1 MKLKSTK
8 TDTPTQQK
16 INPKQMLEQKR
27 SLMDTL
33 QDDLELKGVDFF
45 QPNNIGTGSDSLHID
60 KDYLKLPLHITEV
73 SARDLGEH
81 LNAYTQQKMY
91 MRTLIGWTEC
101 MLEEARRE
109 YMAMSESKYREL
121 SKTKLSETAK
131 EREVNSDEEI
141 LPYFEEYMD
150 CKKKLQLLNLNVASI
165 EDAIFMISR
174 EVSRRTGDFENE
186 NRNHNV
192 SRR

>member
-1 MKLKSTK
+1 MGLKK
-8 TDTPTQQK
+8 TNSNKQQK
-16 INPKQMLEQKR
+16 INPRKMLDQKR
-27 SLMDTL
+27 SLTDTL
-33 QDDLELKGVDFF
+33 QEELELKGVDFF
-45 QPNNIGTGSDSLHID
+45 RPEDDNSGGSLNIDN
-60 KDYLKLPLHITEV
+60 DYLQLPYHITEV
-73 SARDLGEH
+73 TTRDLGEY

-101 MLEEARRE
+101 LLEEARRE
-109 YMAMSESKYREL
+109 YFSKSESKYREL
-121 SKTKLSETAK
+121 SRSKLSETAK

-141 LPYFEEYMD
+141 LPYFEAYMD

-174 EVSRRTGDFENE
+174 EVSRRTGDFDNE

-192 SRR
+192 QRR

>member
-1 MKLKSTK
+1 MKLKKSSK
-8 TDTPTQQK
+8 NEKLQAK
-16 INPKQMLEQKR
+16 INPKQMLQEKR
-27 SLMDTL
+27 NYTDSM
-33 QDDLELKGVDFF
+33 QEDLELKGVDFF
-45 QPNNIGTGSDSLHID
+45 QPESETVEGSLHID
-60 KDYLKLPLHITEV
+60 KDYLQLPLHITEV
-73 SARDLGEH
+73 SAKELGEY

-91 MRTLIGWTEC
+91 MRTLIGWVEC

-109 YMAMSESKYREL
+109 YYEKSEVKYREL

-141 LPYFEEYMD
+141 LPYFEAYMD

-174 EVSRRTGDFENE
+174 EVSRRTGDFETE